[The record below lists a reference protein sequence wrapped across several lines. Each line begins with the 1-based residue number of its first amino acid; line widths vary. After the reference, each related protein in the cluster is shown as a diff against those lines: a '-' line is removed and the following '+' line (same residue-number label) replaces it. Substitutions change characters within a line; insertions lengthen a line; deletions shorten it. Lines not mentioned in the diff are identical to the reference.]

1 MKFDEYLESAI
12 KAKKSVTIRYV
23 KYGGEYSER
32 KISDIQHSSEFG
44 VGYISAYCHKRQ
56 DNRTFKID
64 RIVSIDGIANPNKAA
79 MTSVVASQHS
89 KKSGIQSATFRS
101 QPNLTKTS
109 FSATTQS
116 NSNHSNNFKPKSKSE
131 GCYIATMAYGSYD
144 HPQVLVLRNYRDH
157 ILLKS
162 EWGKIFVTCYYF
174 ISPFMV
180 KELHG
185 HRWINSIIR
194 KCLDTF
200 IKRIV
205 R

>member
-1 MKFDEYLESAI
+1 MNFDEYLESAI
-12 KAKKSVTIRYV
+12 KAKKSVTIQYV

-44 VGYISAYCHKRQ
+44 VGHISAYCHKRQ

-64 RIVSIDGIANPNKAA
+64 RIVSIDGIDNPNKAA

-89 KKSGIQSATFRS
+89 KKYGTQSADFRS
-101 QPNLTKTS
+101 QPVLTKTTYS
-109 FSATTQS
+109 STTHS
-116 NSNHSNNFKPKSKSE
+116 NSNHSNVVRQKSKSE

-157 ILLKS
+157 ILMKS
-162 EWGKIFVTCYYF
+162 EWGKIFVTGYYF
-174 ISPFMV
+174 ISPYIV
-180 KELHG
+180 TGLHG

-205 R
+205 K